1 MGINKFDVR
10 TVNKLIGSGP
20 VDLGLGA
27 VPAGMK
33 RYVTFINLQNVY
45 GGAQKV
51 WLASTSATTYGS
63 TPTLASAASKFTFQ
77 LHSADAEKQIPQA
90 SPDYDHP
97 LFNIAEDYFIDAL
110 CQYGSALLFLQYY
123 DK

>member
-1 MGINKFDVR
+1 MGITQHDIK

-20 VDLGLGA
+20 VDLGIGA

-51 WLASTSATTYGS
+51 WLASTSATTFAS
-63 TPTLASAASKFTFQ
+63 TPTLASTAALFTIH
-77 LHSADAEKQIPQA
+77 LHSANSDFQLPKS

-97 LFNIAEDYFIDAL
+97 LFSISEDSYLDIL
-110 CQYGSALLFLQYY
+110 GQYGSTQLFLQFY

>member
-1 MGINKFDVR
+1 MSVTKYDIK

-45 GGAQKV
+45 GGAQKA
-51 WLASTSATTYGS
+51 WLASTSATTFAS
-63 TPTLASAASKFTFQ
+63 TPTLASAASLLTIHM
-77 LHSADAEKQIPQA
+77 HSADSEFQLPKS

-97 LFNIAEDYFIDAL
+97 LLSISEDSFIDVISNF
-110 CQYGSALLFLQYY
+110 GSAQLFLQYY

>member
-1 MGINKFDVR
+1 MGITQHDIK

-33 RYVTFINLQNVY
+33 RYVTFINIQNVY

-51 WLASTSATTYGS
+51 WLASTSATTFAS
-63 TPTLASAASKFTFQ
+63 TPTLASAAALFT
-77 LHSADAEKQIPQA
+77 LHMHSADSESQLPKS
-90 SPDYDHP
+90 SPDYGHP
-97 LFNIAEDYFIDAL
+97 LFSISENSFIDAL
-110 CQYGSALLFLQYY
+110 SNLGSAQLFLQFY